1 MKAPVVLF
9 AYNRPHLLEGAI
21 CSLRAA
27 DGAAT
32 SELFIFVD
40 GPRTEADAPKVSE
53 SLRIARGAAGF
64 GKVHVK
70 ASERNR
76 GLAASV
82 ISGVSEVMAAFGRAI
97 VLEDDLRVTKDFLI
111 WMNDALDR
119 YGDCER
125 VFSVCGYTNRVGLPD
140 SYPYDGYFCPRNA
153 SWGWGTWQDR
163 WESVDWRP
171 SPALVESEGR
181 SFDKWG
187 GSDCR
192 SMLLSWMRGDTD
204 SWAVRFNFNEFLQ
217 GKVSLF
223 PVRSH
228 VDPSAGFDGSGT
240 HCRRYSRFKFDL
252 VSGTVPGQGF
262 SFPGEV
268 EVVPSIRR
276 SALSYHGIP
285 ARAWSRLMYLIH
297 D

>member
-9 AYNRPHLLEGAI
+9 AYNRPRLLEEAI
-21 CSLRAA
+21 RSLSNA
-27 DGAAT
+27 DGADET
-32 SELFIFVD
+32 ELFIFVD
-40 GPRTEADAPKVSE
+40 GPRTDADAPKVSE
-53 SLRIARGAAGF
+53 SLRIAREAGGF
-64 GKVHVK
+64 GKVHVQ
-70 ASERNR
+70 ASDRNR

-82 ISGVSEVMAAFGRAI
+82 IAGVGEVISAAGKVI
-97 VLEDDLRVTKDFLI
+97 VLEDDLRVTKDFLA
-111 WMNDALDR
+111 WMNAALDR
-119 YGDCER
+119 YEGSEK
-125 VFSVCGYTNRVGLPD
+125 VFSVCGYSNRVRIPK

-163 WESVDWRP
+163 WASVDWQP
-171 SPALVESEGR
+171 TPGQVESEGR
-181 SFDKWG
+181 AFDKWG

-204 SWAVRFNFNEFLQ
+204 SWAIRFNFNEFMH
-217 GKVSLF
+217 GRVSLF

-252 VSGTVPGQGF
+252 VSGTVPEKGF
-262 SFPGEV
+262 SFPEQTEV
-268 EVVPSIRR
+268 IPSIRR
-276 SALSYHGIP
+276 SALSYHSIP
-285 ARAWSRLMYLIH
+285 ARAWSRLMYLLH